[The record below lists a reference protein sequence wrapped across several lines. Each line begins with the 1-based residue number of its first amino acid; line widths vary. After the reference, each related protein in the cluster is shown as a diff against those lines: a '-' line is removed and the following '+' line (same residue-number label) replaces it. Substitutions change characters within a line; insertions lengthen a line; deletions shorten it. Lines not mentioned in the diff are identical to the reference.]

1 MVICDR
7 LIIAHWQSG
16 ASLKHDEAESE
27 PWGQSFTSVNNSIGC
42 FPSPAARSPNCVSWS
57 MNSIL
62 SLPQCFCIRYP
73 LHSHSSSSL
82 SFQTMLSRS
91 FSWQDESTCPS
102 EEYSHVL
109 HRLFLPLRSSS
120 ISLSS
125 SPLDTI
131 EQTHI
136 DTRTHTYLYC
146 FGSLPSSLSQ
156 HPCWCAHAACAQQV
170 KNMQSPSLTTRT
182 DSDQA
187 RSQSLGKNITRLAA
201 IQSQSAN

>member
-27 PWGQSFTSVNNSIGC
+27 LWGQNITSVNNSIGF

-62 SLPQCFCIRYP
+62 PLTQCVCICSL
-73 LHSHSSSSL
+73 LHSHSFSSL
-82 SFQTMLSRS
+82 SLSTMLSQS
-91 FSWQDESTCPS
+91 SSWQDEPTCPS

-109 HRLFLPLRSSS
+109 HRLFLPLRCSS

-125 SPLDTI
+125 LPIDTI
-131 EQTHI
+131 EQTH
-136 DTRTHTYLYC
+136 TEPRAHTYLYC
-146 FGSLPSSLSQ
+146 SVSLPSSLSQ
-156 HPCWCAHAACAQQV
+156 HPCWCAHAACAQ
-170 KNMQSPSLTTRT
+170 
-182 DSDQA
+182 
-187 RSQSLGKNITRLAA
+187 
-201 IQSQSAN
+201 